1 MVNQGR
7 NLFRE
12 QSLERL
18 SSSEDLERLMPVA
31 RASDWLLIAVAVALI
46 AMAAVWS
53 VVGRVPTVVN
63 GRGVI
68 LRPRQTMEAQTTI
81 AGRILHLGV
90 RVGDRVRAG
99 DVIATLDQS
108 EIVKRIDQN
117 RRAVAVL
124 EEQDG
129 RKNKADE
136 NQQALQ
142 TRQDESERAGLATE
156 RAALRKNLTNA
167 EGLRPLLQAHVD
179 SNRKL
184 IQMDLLAPAAKDVA
198 DSEAALRD
206 NEAKI
211 ADYTTR
217 LGQMDGQLQQIETRS
232 ATLARQ
238 ILEGSAGRRNEI
250 EQLRRSIEMDQFQI
264 RQDGSIRSQYSG
276 RVAEVLASNGQVLP
290 AGGNLLTLD
299 VEDAD
304 VGLLS
309 ISYFPVR
316 DGKRIH
322 PGMRVQVTPD
332 TVERERFGGIVG
344 TVMSVSSAPV
354 TKAGATATIGNADVV
369 QSLMPEGGYIEVR
382 AQLEPD
388 HGTVSGFRWSSSRGP
403 DMPITTG
410 LTHATRVTIEG
421 RAPIT
426 YLLPIL
432 RERSGVY

>member
-1 MVNQGR
+1 MVNR
-7 NLFRE
+7 DRRLFRE
-12 QSLERL
+12 QSLDRL
-18 SSSEDLERLMPVA
+18 SSTEDLERLMPVA
-31 RASDWLLIAVAVALI
+31 RASDWLLIAAAGALI
-46 AMAAVWS
+46 SIAAVWS

-68 LRPRQTMEAQTTI
+68 LRPQQTMEAQTTV

-90 RVGDRVRAG
+90 RVGDRVRTG

-108 EIVKRIDQN
+108 DILQRIGQN

-124 EEQDG
+124 EEQDT
-129 RKNKADE
+129 RKNTADQ
-136 NQQALQ
+136 NQMALQ
-142 TRQDESERAGLATE
+142 GRQDESERAALATE
-156 RAALRKNLTNA
+156 RTALRRNLANA
-167 EGLRPLLQAHVD
+167 ESLRPVLQANVD
-179 SNRKL
+179 TNRKL
-184 IQMDLLAPAAKDVA
+184 IQENLLGAATKDVA
-198 DSEAALRD
+198 DAEGALRD
-206 NEAKI
+206 NEGKI

-217 LGQMDGQLQQIETRS
+217 LSQMDGQFQQIETRR

-238 ILEGSAGRRNEI
+238 ILEASVARGNEI
-250 EQLRRSIEMDQFQI
+250 DQLRRSIDMDQFQI

-276 RVAEVLASNGQVLP
+276 RVAEVLAADGQVLP

-344 TVMSVSSAPV
+344 TVMSVSPAPV

-388 HGTVSGFRWSSSRGP
+388 RGTTSGFRWSSSRGP
-403 DMPITTG
+403 DMPITAG
-410 LTHATRVTIEG
+410 LTHATRVTIDG